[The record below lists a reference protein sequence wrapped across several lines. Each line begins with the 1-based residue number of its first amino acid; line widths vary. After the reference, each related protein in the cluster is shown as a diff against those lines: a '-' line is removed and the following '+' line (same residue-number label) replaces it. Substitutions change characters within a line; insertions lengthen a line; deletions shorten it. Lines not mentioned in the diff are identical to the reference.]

1 MENSMKTYLQ
11 QITLCGVTLMLAACA
26 STPMGPTVHA
36 MPPQGKPFDQFAAE
50 QASCKQY
57 ADNQVRGQ
65 ADNANTTGILEGV
78 GGIVLGAGLG
88 AALGGGHGAA
98 VGAGL
103 GAVGGTAVG
112 ANTSSHQQHGIQ
124 QQYNDAYLQCMS
136 AKGNQIPQPAVV
148 APRPSTTIIYTQ
160 PAPPPPTVVYTTAPP
175 PPQQTI
181 VYPTAPPPPSGY
193 YQ

>member
-1 MENSMKTYLQ
+1 MKQSLR
-11 QITLCGVTLMLAACA
+11 QITVYGTVLMLAACA

-57 ADNQVRGQ
+57 ADAQVRGQ
-65 ADNANTTGILEGV
+65 ADSANTTGLLEGV
-78 GGIVLGAGLG
+78 GGTVLGAGLG

-112 ANTSSHQQHGIQ
+112 ASTSGREQKSIQ

-136 AKGNQIPQPAVV
+136 AKGNQVPQPVIV

-160 PAPPPPTVVYTTAPP
+160 PAPPP
-175 PPQQTI
+175 TI
-181 VYPTAPPPPSGY
+181 IYSAPPPPSGY